1 MSKLFWLRH
10 ISLRFKLKT
19 ELISVA
25 ILKFSKI
32 LYQKTTTIRI
42 WDSNLR
48 LLRHQLFP
56 LPIDQRNFL
65 KILWDNGLWS
75 LWKVQSKLLIWLT
88 QDYIPSNNKHFY
100 DGLFGFH
107 PLAASDLT
115 GEEQV
120 VRRVVGRQAVV
131 VVAAAD
137 VNLKTRWT
145 GYWKKRKK

>member
-1 MSKLFWLRH
+1 M
-10 ISLRFKLKT
+10 
-19 ELISVA
+19 
-25 ILKFSKI
+25 
-32 LYQKTTTIRI
+32 
-42 WDSNLR
+42 
-48 LLRHQLFP
+48 
-56 LPIDQRNFL
+56 
-65 KILWDNGLWS
+65 
-75 LWKVQSKLLIWLT
+75 T

-145 GYWKKRKK
+145 GYWKKRKNNNNLVRKLTLKSRIILGDYLAGI